1 VEKIEPAASFT
12 LFWQM
17 IGYWQVMFEAL
28 NKFPAEVI
36 VDTMGVGFSYP
47 LIKLIFGLKI
57 VSYTHYP
64 TISSDML
71 KQTDTV

>member
-1 VEKIEPAASFT
+1 MEPAASFT

-17 IGYWQVMFEAL
+17 IGYWKVMFEAL
-28 NKFPAEVI
+28 NRFPAEVI